1 MVFSKPEPQG
11 ADMSLFLEDED
22 TDLLPAS
29 SSGRRAPR
37 PRASMALVTM
47 ACAVSIG
54 FALVGAAYAVD
65 RTPAGDVVEKG
76 DLIAADRAAA
86 PTLTLEDANLDA
98 GFSNLYALPARN

>member
-1 MVFSKPEPQG
+1 MVFSKPAKKG
-11 ADMSLFLEDED
+11 ADMSLFQEDED
-22 TDLLPAS
+22 TDLLPAPAS
-29 SSGRRAPR
+29 DRGSLR

-65 RTPAGDVVEKG
+65 RAPAGDVVEKG
-76 DLIAADRAAA
+76 DLIAADRASA